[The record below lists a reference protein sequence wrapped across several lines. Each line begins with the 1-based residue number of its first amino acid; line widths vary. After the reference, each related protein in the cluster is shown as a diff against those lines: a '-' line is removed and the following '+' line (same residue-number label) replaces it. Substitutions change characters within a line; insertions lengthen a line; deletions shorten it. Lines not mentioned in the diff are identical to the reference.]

1 MKVGMEKECLI
12 FDENFNPLNVN
23 ISKLPKNVTL
33 DYADHQLELV
43 SDVFESI
50 EELYCHMHKILDEP
64 LITNANMWPLSQPG
78 IIDYDIKT
86 KGTNDKDTI
95 SYREGLT
102 KKYSKQMLLISG
114 IHFNISLEKQDI
126 IDKET
131 YYFDLMKKIYLYGPI
146 LQQFVSFTPKM
157 YVSDD
162 IESDYDSA
170 ISLRNTHKYGYYN
183 EMNLGLDFTSFD
195 TYQNSVEKAIENGVI
210 QSRKELYAKVR
221 YKESNDNPYLELR
234 FIDLNPF
241 YRLGIS
247 YENLHLIPTF
257 IKYIDTL
264 DIKKFDTNTVLQNF
278 EDVNMYGQN
287 KQIKL
292 NINGKIDTLKNHTL
306 ELFTQIMEHEKNEP
320 EVKIVE
326 DILNDYLTNNTDL
339 DKLIKE
345 LDTMSI
351 DQFGK
356 KNIFRNKQFKKTF
369 EEYDLELSTKI
380 VMNEA
385 KEQGMNIEVLDE
397 LNNVIQIENEIIV
410 QATKTNIDTY
420 ANILML
426 ENKYMT
432 KKILNEHNIPV
443 PKGVR
448 YQKGD
453 KIDYNLF
460 NENNMVV
467 KPEDTNFGI
476 GITMLTKKC
485 SKESIDNAINF
496 AFENSKKILVE
507 ETIIGTEYRFLVIG
521 DKCVSIVK
529 RVPAHVVGDGINTI
543 KKLVSIKNKNPL
555 RSTGYVTPVELI
567 NLGEFE
573 KNFLK
578 LSNLDENYIPRKDEI
593 VNLRNNSNISTGGDT
608 IEMLEQVPKVFHNI
622 AIQATRALGVN
633 ICGIDMIIED
643 LFDSKKK
650 YGIIEANF
658 NPAIQMHTFPLVG
671 YGKSPAKDIIEL
683 VVKKNNI

>member
-1 MKVGMEKECLI
+1 MKVGMEKECLV
-12 FDENFNPLNVN
+12 FDDKFNPLNVN
-23 ISKLPKNVTL
+23 VSKLPKNVTL
-33 DYADHQLELV
+33 DYADHQFEFV
-43 SDVFESI
+43 SDVFESV
-50 EELYCHMHKILDEP
+50 EELYSHMYKILDEP
-64 LITNANMWPLSQPG
+64 FITNANMWPLSQPG

-86 KGTNDKDTI
+86 EGTNDKSTI

-102 KKYSKQMLLISG
+102 NKYSKEMLLISG
-114 IHFNISLEKQDI
+114 IHFNISLENENI
-126 IDKET
+126 INKEE

-146 LQQFVSFTPKM
+146 LQQFVSFTPKI
-157 YVSDD
+157 YVSNDV
-162 IESDYDSA
+162 ESDYDNA

-183 EMNLGLDFTSFD
+183 EMNLDLDFTSFE
-195 TYQNSVEKAIENGVI
+195 TYQNSVEKAIKEGVI
-210 QSRKELYAKVR
+210 LSRKELYAKVR
-221 YKESNDNPYLELR
+221 YKESNDNPYLEVR

-247 YENLHLIPTF
+247 YENLHLIPIF

-264 DIKKFDTNTVLQNF
+264 EINFFETNNVLQNF

-287 KQIKL
+287 KQIML
-292 NINGKIDTLKNHTL
+292 NINGKVDTLKNHTL
-306 ELFTQIMEHEKNEP
+306 DLFTQIMEHTKNEI
-320 EVKIVE
+320 EEKIVE

-339 DKLIKE
+339 DKLIQE

-356 KNIFRNKQFKKTF
+356 QNIFRNKQFKKTF
-369 EEYDLELSTKI
+369 KEYDLELSTKI
-380 VMNEA
+380 LMNEA
-385 KEQGMNIEVLDE
+385 REQGLNMKVLDE

-432 KKILNEHNIPV
+432 KKILNNHDIPV

-448 YQKGD
+448 YRQGD

-460 NENNMVV
+460 YENNMVV

-485 SKESIDNAINF
+485 SKEAIDNAINF
-496 AFENSKKILVE
+496 AFENSKQILVE

-521 DKCVSIVK
+521 EKCVSIVK
-529 RVPAHVVGDGINTI
+529 RVPAHVIGDGINTI
-543 KKLVSIKNKNPL
+543 KNLVSIKNKNPL

-573 KNFLK
+573 
-578 LSNLDENYIPRKDEI
+578 
-593 VNLRNNSNISTGGDT
+593 
-608 IEMLEQVPKVFHNI
+608 
-622 AIQATRALGVN
+622 
-633 ICGIDMIIED
+633 
-643 LFDSKKK
+643 
-650 YGIIEANF
+650 
-658 NPAIQMHTFPLVG
+658 
-671 YGKSPAKDIIEL
+671 
-683 VVKKNNI
+683 